1 MGNSQ
6 SEQTEEVDSS
16 NEISLSPPVGYRV
29 LGVQSQS
36 PSSYTD
42 LVAHFDFI
50 VAANNVPL
58 QTLDTTFIEIIKASE
73 DKPLTLTIFNTKN
86 HTLRE
91 VVVVPTRNWP
101 GEGMLGATI
110 RFDTFQDC
118 DDQVVHVLDVEVNS
132 PADIA
137 GLQPM
142 SDYILGTLEKVRV
155 HSQSRCRRCCRIQ
168 IKNLFYFIRHS
179 KMLMLS
185 LVN

>member
-6 SEQTEEVDSS
+6 SEQSQEVESTS
-16 NEISLSPPVGYRV
+16 QISLSPPVGYRV

-36 PSSYTD
+36 PASYTD

-58 QTLDTTFIEIIKASE
+58 QTLDTTFIEIIRASDE
-73 DKPLTLTIFNTKN
+73 KPLTLTIYNTKN

-91 VVVVPTRNWP
+91 VVIVPTRNWP

-110 RFDTFQDC
+110 RFDSFQDC
-118 DDQVVHVLDVEVNS
+118 DDQVIRVTDIEANS

-137 GLQPM
+137 GLKPI
-142 SDYILGTLEKVRV
+142 SDFILGTLEKVITTFALPSLSMVTLTYRY
-155 HSQSRCRRCCRIQ
+155 SR
-168 IKNLFYFIRHS
+168 
-179 KMLMLS
+179 MLILCF
-185 LVN
+185 LN